1 MSLFAC
7 YSLIYPFIDVL
18 IYLFIYLFV
27 YLCNYLFIHLIIHF
41 SSPSVDDFHVTGA
54 LKLKVLIEASAVD
67 SSPSRGL
74 WLLPGFFFVPNLP
87 PTSGDV
93 ITSERCE
100 EAIRGLMPPLYG
112 KRDTYKRA
120 PYL

>member
-74 WLLPGFFFVPNLP
+74 WLLPGFFLCQTFPQHQEMSSLL
-87 PTSGDV
+87 SDV
-93 ITSERCE
+93 KKQSEV
-100 EAIRGLMPPLYG
+100 
-112 KRDTYKRA
+112 
-120 PYL
+120 